1 VLVLSNSPPRTT
13 GTWSADRF
21 HTGDKISTVIDLA
34 PMEADCDEQRATATT
49 RARSAQLDA
58 DMFAFYRDVARVP
71 ETALV
76 QLSCYHSALEAEAGA
91 QDTPIPG
98 VNTDTATI
106 TNAAATRRA
115 AAEDSGIVDPMDE
128 FEASMGAP
136 FEGIDLGNTGFG
148 PI

>member
-1 VLVLSNSPPRTT
+1 
-13 GTWSADRF
+13 
-21 HTGDKISTVIDLA
+21 
-34 PMEADCDEQRATATT
+34 MEADCDEQRATGTT

-136 FEGIDLGNTGFG
+136 FEGR
-148 PI
+148 P